1 MSATDIK
8 SILFKQIERVE
19 KEEDLQDLLLT
30 VTEFVNHRTDPQP
43 ESSELLAQLQR
54 ALMSVEAGHVTPHD
68 QVIKESKLWITR

>member
-30 VTEFVNHRTDPQP
+30 VTEFINHRTIPQP
-43 ESSELLAQLQR
+43 ESPALLEQLQH
-54 ALMSVEAGHVTPHD
+54 ALASVEAGQVTPHD
-68 QVIKESKLWITR
+68 QVVKESKLWITR

>member
-30 VTEFVNHRTDPQP
+30 VTEFVNYRTEPQP
-43 ESSELLAQLQR
+43 ESSELLEQLQQ
-54 ALMSVEAGHVTPHD
+54 ALSSVEAGKVTPHD
-68 QVIKESKLWITR
+68 QVIKESKQWITR